1 MIKLGHIV
9 AAAVMAAVVVL
20 SNVLVQYP
28 VEAMVGRL
36 QLADILTWGA
46 FTFPLA
52 FFVSDLTNR
61 RYGPNVARIIV
72 LVGFVCAVAVSVK
85 LATPR
90 LAVASGAA
98 YLFGQLLDI
107 SLFNRLRRMAWWR
120 APLAASVFGSIF
132 DTAIFFTLAFAPFA
146 SFLGP
151 NDAFALESAP
161 VLGVL
166 SVTAARWMS
175 WALGD
180 LTVKL
185 LAALLLLAPYRAL
198 MRVVLS
204 WPGAQARP
212 A

>member
-1 MIKLGHIV
+1 MIKLGHVI
-9 AAAVMAAVVVL
+9 AAASMAAVVVL

-28 VEAMVGRL
+28 VEAVVGRL

-61 RYGPNVARIIV
+61 RYGPRVARLVV

-98 YLFGQLLDI
+98 FLFGQLLDI
-107 SLFNRLRRMAWWR
+107 SLFSRLRRLAWWR

-146 SFLGP
+146 VFLGP
-151 NDAFALESAP
+151 NDAFALEPAPLLGLFSAE
-161 VLGVL
+161 
-166 SVTAARWMS
+166 TARWMS

-180 LTVKL
+180 LSVKL
-185 LAALLLLAPYRAL
+185 CAALILLAPYRAL
-198 MRVVLS
+198 MRVVLP
-204 WPGAQARP
+204 WPDAQARP

>member
-1 MIKLGHIV
+1 MIKPGHII
-9 AAAVMAAVVVL
+9 AAAFMAAVVVL
-20 SNVLVQYP
+20 SNILVQYP

-36 QLADILTWGA
+36 ALADLLTWGA
-46 FTFPLA
+46 FTYPFA

-61 RYGPNVARIIV
+61 RYGPRVARIVV
-72 LVGFVCAVAVSVK
+72 LVGFVCAVLVSFK

-90 LAVASGAA
+90 LAIASGTA

-107 SLFNRLRRMAWWR
+107 SLFARLRRQAWWR
-120 APLAASVFGSIF
+120 APLAASVVGSVV

-146 SFLGP
+146 AFLGP
-151 NDAFALESAP
+151 NDSFALESAP
-161 VLGVL
+161 LLGVL
-166 SVTAARWMS
+166 SVASARWMS

-185 LAALLLLAPYRAL
+185 CAALLLLAPYRAL
-198 MRVVLS
+198 MRFVLS
-204 WPGAQARP
+204 WPEAQRSP

>member
-1 MIKLGHIV
+1 MIKPGHIV

-28 VEAMVGRL
+28 VEAMVGQL

-198 MRVVLS
+198 MRVVLA

>member
-1 MIKLGHIV
+1 MIKPGHIV

-28 VEAMVGRL
+28 VEAMVGQL

-61 RYGPNVARIIV
+61 RYGPNVARVIV

-198 MRVVLS
+198 MRVVLA

>member
-1 MIKLGHIV
+1 MIKPGYIV

-61 RYGPNVARIIV
+61 RYGPRVARLVV

-90 LAVASGAA
+90 LAAASGAA
-98 YLFGQLLDI
+98 YLVGQMLDI
-107 SLFNRLRRMAWWR
+107 SLFARLRRQAWWR

-151 NDAFALESAP
+151 NDSFALQPAP
-161 VLGVL
+161 LLGL
-166 SVTAARWMS
+166 FSVETARWVS

-180 LTVKL
+180 LTVKFC
-185 LAALLLLAPYRAL
+185 AALILLAPYRAL
-198 MRVVLS
+198 MRIVLP
-204 WPGAQARP
+204 WPDAQMRP

>member
-1 MIKLGHIV
+1 MIRSGHVV
-9 AAAVMAAVVVL
+9 AAAFMAAVVVL

-28 VEAMVGRL
+28 VEAVVGRL

-61 RYGPNVARIIV
+61 RFGPHVARIVV
-72 LVGFVCAVAVSVK
+72 LVGFICAVVVSVK

-90 LAVASGAA
+90 LAVASGTAF
-98 YLFGQLLDI
+98 LVGQLLDI
-107 SLFNRLRRMAWWR
+107 SLFSRLRRQAWWR
-120 APLAASVFGSIF
+120 APLAATVFGSIF
-132 DTAIFFTLAFAPFA
+132 DTAIFFSLAFAPFA
-146 SFLGP
+146 GFLGP
-151 NDAFALESAP
+151 NDAFALEGAPLLGLFSAE
-161 VLGVL
+161 
-166 SVTAARWMS
+166 TARWVS

-180 LTVKL
+180 LSVKL

-198 MRVVLS
+198 MRIVLP
-204 WPGAQARP
+204 WPEAQARP

>member
-1 MIKLGHIV
+1 MIKPGHIV

-36 QLADILTWGA
+36 ALADILTWGA

-151 NDAFALESAP
+151 NDAFALEPAP
-161 VLGVL
+161 LFGLL
-166 SVTAARWMS
+166 SVDTARWTS

-185 LAALLLLAPYRAL
+185 CAALLLLAPYRAL
-198 MRVVLS
+198 MRVVLA